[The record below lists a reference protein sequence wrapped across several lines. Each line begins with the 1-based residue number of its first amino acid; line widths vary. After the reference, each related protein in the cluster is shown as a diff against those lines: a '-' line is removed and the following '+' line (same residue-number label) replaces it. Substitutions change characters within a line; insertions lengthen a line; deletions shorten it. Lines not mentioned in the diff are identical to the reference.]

1 MDEMLKLMRNLGSCN
16 MDSIAIGDFEDGP
29 FKQGDYGY
37 VTLQYQRIE
46 DAVCI
51 REYME
56 VIRYNG
62 SAEY

>member
-1 MDEMLKLMRNLGSCN
+1 MDEMLKLLRNMNPCN
-16 MDSIAIGDFEDGP
+16 MDSVAIGDLEDGP

-46 DAVCI
+46 DASCI

-56 VIRYNG
+56 VIRYRG
-62 SAEY
+62 TEY

>member
-1 MDEMLKLMRNLGSCN
+1 MNEMLKLLRNMGSCN

-46 DAVCI
+46 DANSV

-56 VIRYNG
+56 VRYHG
-62 SAEY
+62 SEY

>member
-1 MDEMLKLMRNLGSCN
+1 MDEMLKLLRNTSRCN
-16 MDSIAIGDFEDGP
+16 MDSVAIGGFEDGP

-46 DAVCI
+46 DAGCI

-56 VIRYNG
+56 VRYHG

>member
-1 MDEMLKLMRNLGSCN
+1 MDEMLKLLRNMGPCN
-16 MDSIAIGDFEDGP
+16 MDSIAIGDLEDGP

-46 DAVCI
+46 DATCI

-56 VIRYNG
+56 VKYGTEDR
-62 SAEY
+62 

>member
-1 MDEMLKLMRNLGSCN
+1 MDEMLKLLRNMSPCN
-16 MDSIAIGDFEDGP
+16 MDSIAIGDLEEGP

-46 DAVCI
+46 DASCI

-56 VIRYNG
+56 VRYHG